1 MLVLVNF
8 LPVINLVCQLLFD
21 GCVACVDAT
30 TAKRLPGKL
39 KRPASLSKAAP
50 PRVQAKAT
58 GATAASASADVS
70 GANLTAQQL
79 RAFRRKRREAVGDA
93 PEHASFSARARR
105 LGQRVVAHLGPAPA
119 PVERERLLAKTEPFI
134 PPAEPE
140 TWA

>member
-8 LPVINLVCQLLFD
+8 LPVINLVCQLMFD

-50 PRVQAKAT
+50 PRAQANAT
-58 GATAASASADVS
+58 GATAASASASADIS

-93 PEHASFSARARR
+93 PERASFSTRARR

-119 PVERERLLAKTEPFI
+119 PVERERLLAGYEQFTQTPHF
-134 PPAEPE
+134 
-140 TWA
+140 